1 MFDLDGRV
9 ALITGAASGIGAAT
23 ARVFASAGA
32 GVVLAWYPSDGHDVM
47 LVEKAITGGGGRC
60 LVAEVDVR
68 RTPDVDAAVDR
79 AVTEL
84 GGIDIVVANA
94 GIARKV
100 ALDRLDDEA
109 WGSVLDVDLNGA
121 WRCFRAALPHMRRA
135 GYGRLLATSSVAG
148 TVQAW
153 PSLPHYTAAKAG
165 LVGLIRTLAVE
176 YGPDGITANAV
187 APGVIDTPQAN
198 DPVNSLGPD
207 GVRAV
212 GPKVPVRRV
221 GVPDDIAYLFLYLA
235 SEQASYVS
243 GQLIVADGARHLA
256 GLDKPCPCC
265 PPPGSSRSRGAC
277 RPPTCSRSASWP
289 RRPGGRSGSTATPR

>member
-23 ARVFASAGA
+23 ARVFANAGA
-32 GVVLAWYPSDGHDVM
+32 SVVLAWYPPDEHDVT

-60 LVAEVDVR
+60 LAAEVDVR
-68 RTPDVDAAVDR
+68 RTADVDAAVQR
-79 AVTEL
+79 AVSEF
-84 GGIDIVVANA
+84 GRIDIVVANA

-100 ALDRLDDEA
+100 ALEDLDDDA
-109 WGSVLDVDLNGA
+109 WGTVLDVDLTGA

-135 GYGRLLATSSVAG
+135 GYGRLLATSSIAG

-176 YGPDGITANAV
+176 YGPYGITANAV

-256 GLDKPCPCC
+256 GMD
-265 PPPGSSRSRGAC
+265 
-277 RPPTCSRSASWP
+277 
-289 RRPGGRSGSTATPR
+289 